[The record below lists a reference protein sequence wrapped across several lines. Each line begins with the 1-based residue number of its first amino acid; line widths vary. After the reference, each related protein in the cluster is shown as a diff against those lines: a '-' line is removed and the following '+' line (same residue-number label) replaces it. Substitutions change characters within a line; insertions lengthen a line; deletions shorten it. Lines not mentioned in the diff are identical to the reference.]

1 VERKSIEDRTEE
13 LLVRGYNCAQA
24 VMMSL
29 MDEWQEE
36 LNLTGRDRAV
46 LEKSIIGFGGGM
58 GHSGQVCGAV
68 SGAAAALSLLRG
80 YDGEP
85 DSEVKSRLYA
95 RVEAV
100 TDSVRARYGRE
111 SCDWILGRGAE
122 KTGLTGEAPSG
133 KNRVCVDVVRFAAG
147 EADRIGREPDPLS

>member
-1 VERKSIEDRTEE
+1 VEGKSIEDRTEE

-29 MDEWQEE
+29 MDEWQAE

-46 LEKSIIGFGGGM
+46 LEKSIIGFGAGM

-68 SGAAAALSLLRG
+68 SGAAAALSLLWG
-80 YDGEP
+80 YGSEP
-85 DSEVKSRLYA
+85 DADKKSRLYL
-95 RVEAV
+95 RVEAL
-100 TDSVRARYGRE
+100 TDRVRERYGRE
-111 SCDWILGRGAE
+111 ACDWIVGRGAE

-133 KNRVCVDVVRFAAG
+133 KRRVCLDAVRFAAG
-147 EADRIGREPDPLS
+147 EAARIGREPDPFS

>member
-1 VERKSIEDRTEE
+1 VEGKSIEDRAEE

-29 MDEWQEE
+29 MDEWQAE
-36 LNLTGRDRAV
+36 LKLSVRDRAV

-95 RVEAV
+95 RVESL
-100 TDSVRARYGRE
+100 TDRVRERYGRE
-111 SCDWILGRGAE
+111 ACDWILSRGAE

-133 KNRVCVDVVRFAAG
+133 KNRVCLDAVGFAAG
-147 EADRIGREPDPLS
+147 EAARIGREPDPLS